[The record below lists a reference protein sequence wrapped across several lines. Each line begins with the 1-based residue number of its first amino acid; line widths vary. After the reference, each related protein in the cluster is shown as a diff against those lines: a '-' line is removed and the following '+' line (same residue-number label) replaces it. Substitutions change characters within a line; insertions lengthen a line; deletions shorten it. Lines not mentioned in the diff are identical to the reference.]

1 MANYQQ
7 KRYIL
12 MKFFH
17 SEKHIV
23 FSDVG
28 KGRRMKEIYDG
39 LWQWLYSIKLRVK
52 SNFYIDIYRLPIYT
66 ICR

>member
-1 MANYQQ
+1 MRGRNTENLITKLDHRMANYQQ
-7 KRYIL
+7 KRYVL

-39 LWQWLYSIKLRVK
+39 VK
-52 SNFYIDIYRLPIYT
+52 VIMAMVI
-66 ICR
+66 

>member
-7 KRYIL
+7 KRYVL

-17 SEKHIV
+17 DEEHVV

-28 KGRRMKEIYDG
+28 KGKREKEVYDG
-39 LWQWLYSIKLRVK
+39 VK
-52 SNFYIDIYRLPIYT
+52 VLVAVG
-66 ICR
+66 